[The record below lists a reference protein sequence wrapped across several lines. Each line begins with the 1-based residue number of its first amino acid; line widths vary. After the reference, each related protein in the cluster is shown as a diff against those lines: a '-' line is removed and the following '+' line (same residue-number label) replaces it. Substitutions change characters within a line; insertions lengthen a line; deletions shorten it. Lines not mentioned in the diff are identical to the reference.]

1 MSRAQIYR
9 AARLAVACVAVFS
22 INSPTNAKLSADHAP
37 TRNLDVWQGLPSLDL
52 AVCANPF
59 AFPESDKTNVLKALL
74 GEDNDPVRVASR

>member
-1 MSRAQIYR
+1 MIRVHFSR

-22 INSPTNAKLSADHAP
+22 INSPTSAKLSADHVP
-37 TRNLDVWQGLPSLDL
+37 TRIVSSWQGLPSLDL

-74 GEDNDPVRVASR
+74 GEDNGSVQLATR

>member
-1 MSRAQIYR
+1 MSRVLSFR

-22 INSPTNAKLSADHAP
+22 FTSHTSAGLPIDHASV
-37 TRNLDVWQGLPSLDL
+37 RNLDVWQGLPLLDL

-74 GEDNDPVRVASR
+74 GEDNGSVQVATR

>member
-1 MSRAQIYR
+1 MTQVRFYR
-9 AARLAVACVAVFS
+9 AARLVVACVALFS
-22 INSPTNAKLSADHAP
+22 INCPTNAKLSADHAP
-37 TRNLDVWQGLPSLDL
+37 TRIVSIWEGLPSLDL